1 MIIESLLLFYHIN
14 CFKCCVCHVQ
24 LGDGLNG
31 TDVRVRNQKL
41 HCQNCYS
48 SDDGIKFSCVQNGF
62 PPHSQLLQF
71 LLSIVVV
78 VGETY
83 RKHMFKV
90 RTQEKSQYQLYK
102 RKNKNTYIIYKTHN
116 IYIWTSLSAY
126 NVNHRRIMQHVQ
138 FAVRI
143 NVFRFV
149 FLTFYIYMVYIRVHI
164 IRLQAL
170 RFFVR
175 CFLPKSKSNSI
186 HIYIY
191 IFIYISIYYMRKF

>member
-1 MIIESLLLFYHIN
+1 
-14 CFKCCVCHVQ
+14 
-24 LGDGLNG
+24 
-31 TDVRVRNQKL
+31 
-41 HCQNCYS
+41 
-48 SDDGIKFSCVQNGF
+48 
-62 PPHSQLLQF
+62 
-71 LLSIVVV
+71 
-78 VGETY
+78 
-83 RKHMFKV
+83 MFKV

-102 RKNKNTYIIYKTHN
+102 RKNKNTYIIYKTRN

-191 IFIYISIYYMRKF
+191 IHIHIYIYILYEKVLMCVKTL